1 MQTTSTARPGP
12 YTGPVRAVVLD
23 WAGTA
28 VDYGCI
34 GPVAVFL
41 EVFTRRGV
49 PPTVAEARAP
59 MGLMKKDH
67 IRAMC
72 AAPEL
77 AARWQ
82 AVHGAPPS
90 EADVE
95 SMYAETE
102 PLMVACIR
110 NHADPIP
117 GLQDAVAALRGLGI
131 KIGST
136 TGYTGPMMAE
146 LRPEAAR
153 RGYAPDAVFCS
164 TDVPAG
170 RPFPWMCYQNAM
182 ALGVYP
188 MAAMVKVGDTVSDI
202 QEGRNAGMWTVGIT
216 KTGNELGLPQ
226 AEAEALPPGEL
237 AVRLSAIEARLTGA
251 GAQYV
256 VEDIAAVPAV
266 VAAINRRLAAGEQPA
281 G

>member
-67 IRAMC
+67 ILAMC

-82 AVHGAPPS
+82 AVHGAPPG

-95 SMYAETE
+95 AMYAETE

-117 GLQDAVAALRGLGI
+117 GLRDAVAALRGLGI

-188 MAAMVKVGDTVSDI
+188 MAAMVKVGDTISDI

-226 AEAEALPPGEL
+226 AEAEALPPREL
-237 AVRLSAIEARLTGA
+237 AARLSAIEARLTGA

-266 VAAINRRLAAGEQPA
+266 VAAINRRLAAGEQPTD
-281 G
+281 

>member
-110 NHADPIP
+110 NHAAPIP

>member
-72 AAPEL
+72 AAPDL

-82 AVHGAPPS
+82 AVHGAPPG

-226 AEAEALPPGEL
+226 AEAEALPPQEL
-237 AVRLSAIEARLTGA
+237 AARLSAIEARLTGA

-266 VAAINRRLAAGEQPA
+266 VAAINRRLAAGEQPTD
-281 G
+281 